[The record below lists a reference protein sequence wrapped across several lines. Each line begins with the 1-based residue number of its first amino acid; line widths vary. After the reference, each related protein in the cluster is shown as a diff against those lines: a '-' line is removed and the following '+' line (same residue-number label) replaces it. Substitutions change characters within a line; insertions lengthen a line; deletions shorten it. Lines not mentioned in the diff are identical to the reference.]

1 MPVRR
6 SRLGCEECRR
16 RRRKCDEGQPICG
29 PCSSFRRQCDYTLKV
44 VWGPLRSRSS
54 RTPAAQRGPRQPLTV
69 DQKEK
74 SNDQEQVK
82 TQQDQ
87 ESSDQQQVKTQQDQE
102 SNDQQQVK
110 TQQAQAQATD
120 TAVVLPRS
128 LPNGISLPS
137 RYQRLLSYFTDDI
150 LASLSVH
157 PSIHADLRRGL
168 VPVALES
175 PHLLSA
181 CLALAAAGFQS
192 RGVRAID
199 GTDVTRILDHLQ
211 SSGLSLL
218 RSTLGS
224 GQSSTALLATCLIW
238 CLADVFA
245 SRQGTT
251 SWRVHL
257 KGIKALISTNATY
270 RRFQSHDAQS
280 EVTAMRHLYQLY
292 LALETLPYVPA
303 LEEAEQPPLARD
315 GGGDEGDV
323 GNSPGID
330 GFLGY
335 SEELLHVLRDIDRIA
350 TRGGEDEEAAAD
362 LLVTLEQMI
371 ARDEETAPRIV
382 IGTTL
387 SPEQANE
394 FLLCHRIFQQA
405 TLVHL
410 YRRLYT
416 LSSSSPPI
424 RQAVE
429 KMEGMISEMTQDQSC
444 HTWVAMAMPLFT
456 MGCEAFRPQQQ
467 GFVLDKIAKFEA
479 CLGSLHVG
487 IMRKALEDMWRI
499 RRAMD
504 DVDGHRCASEL
515 LEKLEYNIILF

>member
-44 VWGPLRSRSS
+44 VWGSLRSSGSSSSSS
-54 RTPAAQRGPRQPLTV
+54 RPPAAELERGPH
-69 DQKEK
+69 
-74 SNDQEQVK
+74 
-82 TQQDQ
+82 
-87 ESSDQQQVKTQQDQE
+87 
-102 SNDQQQVK
+102 
-110 TQQAQAQATD
+110 
-120 TAVVLPRS
+120 TAILPRS

-192 RGVRAID
+192 RGIRAID
-199 GTDVTRILDHLQ
+199 GTEVTRILDHLQ

-270 RRFQSHDAQS
+270 RRFQSDDAQS

-303 LEEAEQPPLARD
+303 LEGEEQFSRD
-315 GGGDEGDV
+315 GGDEEQQVGD
-323 GNSPGID
+323 SPGID

-350 TRGGEDEEAAAD
+350 TRCSDRGEAEEAAAD
-362 LLVTLEQMI
+362 LLLKLEQMI
-371 ARDEETAPRIV
+371 ARDEETAPHIV

-394 FLLCHRIFQQA
+394 FLLCHKIFQQA

-410 YRRLYT
+410 YRRLYK
-416 LSSSSPPI
+416 LSSSSAPI
-424 RQAVE
+424 RQAVDR
-429 KMEGMISEMTQDQSC
+429 MEGMISEMTQDQSC

-456 MGCEAFRPQQQ
+456 MGCEAFRHEQQ

-504 DVDGHRCASEL
+504 DVNGRCCASEL